1 VDSFSLAA
9 MFGFAALCLLAGI
22 LPGAVID
29 LLAPVTQMLT
39 GASMPTQ
46 LDVAWLSI
54 VPVES
59 ARSSYN
65 GLLVFLFIALSAS
78 LAALVVRRFAAHGQR
93 RAPAW
98 DCGFPDPRPETQ
110 YTGASFAQPIR
121 RVFGAVVFRTR
132 ETVTMPPPGD
142 IAPARI
148 EKHISDP
155 IWDTLYAP
163 VAGAVW
169 HLSLLLNHLQFLT
182 IRRYLG
188 FVFAALV
195 ILLLVLALWQ

>member
-1 VDSFSLAA
+1 
-9 MFGFAALCLLAGI
+9 
-22 LPGAVID
+22 VID
-29 LLAPVTQMLT
+29 LLAPVTQALT
-39 GASMPTQ
+39 GAHLPRQ

-54 VPVES
+54 VPVET

-65 GLLVFLFIALSAS
+65 GLLVLVFIAVSAS
-78 LAALVVRRFAAHGQR
+78 LSVLAIHRLASHSQR

-98 DCGFPDPRPETQ
+98 DCGFPDARPQTQ
-110 YTGASFAQPIR
+110 YTAGSFAQPIR
-121 RVFGAVVFRTR
+121 RVYGAVLFRAH

-142 IAPARI
+142 TAPATI

-155 IWDTLYAP
+155 IWNMLYAP
-163 VAGAVW
+163 IAGAIGRTSQV
-169 HLSLLLNHLQFLT
+169 LNHLQFLT

-195 ILLLVLALWQ
+195 ILLLALALWQ

>member
-1 VDSFSLAA
+1 
-9 MFGFAALCLLAGI
+9 
-22 LPGAVID
+22 
-29 LLAPVTQMLT
+29 VTQALVGT
-39 GASMPTQ
+39 HMPTQ
-46 LDVAWLSI
+46 LGVAWMSI

-78 LAALVVRRFAAHGQR
+78 LTVLAIHRFASRALR

-110 YTGASFAQPIR
+110 YTGGSFAQPIR
-121 RVFGAVVFRTR
+121 RVYGAVVFGTH
-132 ETVTMPPPGD
+132 ETVIMPPPGD
-142 IAPARI
+142 MAPARI
-148 EKHISDP
+148 EKHIRDP
-155 IWDTLYAP
+155 IWDALYAP

-169 HLSLLLNHLQFLT
+169 RLSEVLNALQFLT

-195 ILLLVLALWQ
+195 ILLLALALWQ

>member
-1 VDSFSLAA
+1 MAA
-9 MFGFAALCLLAGI
+9 TF
-22 LPGAVID
+22 VI
-29 LLAPVTQMLT
+29 AMC
-39 GASMPTQ
+39 
-46 LDVAWLSI
+46 
-54 VPVES
+54 
-59 ARSSYN
+59 ARQ
-65 GLLVFLFIALSAS
+65 ALSLTQNETDFPQGYDAVT
-78 LAALVVRRFAAHGQR
+78 AAPGSHRVIFENTIVRVL
-93 RAPAW
+93 
-98 DCGFPDPRPETQ
+98 E
-110 YTGASFAQPIR
+110 
-121 RVFGAVVFRTR
+121 
-132 ETVTMPPPGD
+132 VTMPPPGD